1 MCWKTDPPAFRQP
14 AFRQHGVTLVELVM
28 AVVIISIAV
37 TGVLLAYVQAVRN
50 SADPMI
56 NAQALAIAEAYM
68 DEILAKPV
76 AGTAGC
82 TAGVPRASCGTVGAY
97 AGISGAAPSD
107 QFGNAIAG
115 LTGYTVTV
123 GVSGSELGV
132 GDSTVV
138 VTVAH
143 ASGQRVTLRS
153 HTVDF

>member
-1 MCWKTDPPAFRQP
+1 MCWKTDPHPFRQ
-14 AFRQHGVTLVELVM
+14 RGVTLVELVM

-37 TGVLLAYVQAVRN
+37 TGVLLAYVQAVTH

-82 TAGVPRASCGTVGAY
+82 TAGVPRASCGTVTDYNGL
-97 AGISGAAPSD
+97 SGAPTD

-123 GVSGSELGV
+123 GVSGGELGV

-143 ASGQRVTLRS
+143 SSGQTITLRS
-153 HTVDF
+153 HKVDF